1 MIRAQQPGS
10 QPIDIPE
17 TIPNP
22 AVVPVQPTP
31 APSRPAPQEPNKTPE
46 RVPANSAPVLAGV
59 LFSYQI
65 GSNIVHSAELQRFQ

>member
-22 AVVPVQPTP
+22 AVVPVQPVP
-31 APSRPAPQEPNKTPE
+31 APSRPAPQEPVKTPE
-46 RVPANSAPVLAGV
+46 KVPANWSAHLGV
-59 LFSYQI
+59 DSFRAQ
-65 GSNIVHSAELQRFQ
+65 AC

>member
-22 AVVPVQPTP
+22 AVVPVQPMP
-31 APSRPAPQEPNKTPE
+31 APSRPAPQEPVKTPE
-46 RVPANSAPVLAGV
+46 KVPANWSAPVRV
-59 LFSYQI
+59 DSFR
-65 GSNIVHSAELQRFQ
+65 LQV